1 MSLDLDNLAITP
13 LGHTELVELK
23 IQDYL
28 EVERAMDKDQTFQA
42 VVLAMGKHI
51 KETTRQLELSGP
63 PALSQV
69 EVELEAELLMEAR
82 PRQVDT
88 PDMDQLTQPPQQPI
102 VLADQL

>member
-51 KETTRQLELSGP
+51 KETTRQLELSEP

-88 PDMDQLTQPPQQPI
+88 PDMDQITQPQQPI